1 MPTDPVCGMYV
12 DEGPEALQLF
22 RDNRM
27 YYFCSSG
34 CRIQFAEP
42 RAQLARLRR
51 GLAVAWPASVAIL
64 ILTYGVPF
72 DGWPFLAFVLAG
84 IVQFYPGLP
93 FYRGTWDALRT
104 RMGNMDVLIAV
115 GTSAAFAYS
124 TVALFLPGR
133 LPAAYYFD
141 ASALIVTLI
150 LTGNYLEHLTRDR
163 ATGALRKLREMLPST
178 ARVVRASG
186 EVDVP
191 LAEVAVG
198 DLFRVRPGE
207 RFPTDGS
214 LTAGRTTVN
223 EAILTGESVPV
234 SKGPGDRVLAGSIN
248 GEGVVEAAA
257 TRVGED
263 TFLAEVGRLMT
274 EAETS
279 RVPLQR
285 LADRIAAV
293 FVPAILTLAVLAA
306 LAWYAFG
313 AAGLTVA
320 LLVFVSVAITACP
333 CAFGIAT
340 PAAIVVGTG
349 RAAEE
354 GVLFKG
360 HDALER
366 AAAVDIVLT
375 DKTGTLTQGLPAVA
389 DLTIVEGRGD
399 AELLARAAG
408 LETGSEHPYGK
419 AIVAEAVRRGVAPRP
434 AEGVT
439 ALPGVGIE
447 GTVDG
452 HHFEARSDGGRAW
465 GETPPTIRSAL
476 ERARS
481 AGRSVSVLV
490 EDGRPVGVVAF
501 EDPISPGA
509 ADAVRA
515 LHEDGLRVVMVTG
528 DHASAAEAV
537 GRQVGVD
544 EVRAG
549 VSPAG
554 KLEVLRE
561 FQRAGRRVAFVGDGV
576 NDAAALLAADVGIA
590 IGAGTD
596 VAREAGGVVLVRSDP
611 AGIPLALR
619 IARRTVAK
627 VRQNLLWALGYNAVL
642 LPIAAGVLVPFLG
655 FGVYDVLPITGA
667 IAMGLSSTSVVLNS
681 FSLRWIRLGRRTAPA
696 RSGGDRRGAP
706 AAG

>member
-1 MPTDPVCGMYV
+1 MPTDPICGMYV
-12 DEGPEALQLF
+12 EEGPDALQLF
-22 RDNRM
+22 RDNRL

-42 RAQLARLRR
+42 RAQLVRLRR
-51 GLAVAWPASVAIL
+51 GLAVAWPASAVIL
-64 ILTYGVPF
+64 LVTYGIHF
-72 DGWPFLAFVLAG
+72 AGWPYLAFGLAAV
-84 IVQFYPGLP
+84 VQFYPGLP

-115 GTSAAFAYS
+115 GTTAAFAYS

-178 ARVVRASG
+178 ARVLRAAG

-191 LAEVAVG
+191 LAEVSVG
-198 DLFRVRPGE
+198 DRFRVRPGE
-207 RFPTDGS
+207 RFPTDGR
-214 LTAGRTTVN
+214 LAAGRTTVN

-234 SKGPGDRVLAGSIN
+234 AKGPGDRVLAGSMN
-248 GEGVVEAAA
+248 GEGVVEAEA

-293 FVPAILTLAVLAA
+293 FVPAILTLAVAA
-306 LAWYAFG
+306 AAAWYAFG
-313 AAGLTVA
+313 AAGFTVA
-320 LLVFVSVAITACP
+320 LLIFVSVAITACP

-354 GVLFKG
+354 GILFKG

-366 AAAVDIVLT
+366 AAAADIVLT
-375 DKTGTLTQGLPAVA
+375 DKTGTLTLGRPAVA
-389 DLTIVEGRGD
+389 AFSGTAGRSD
-399 AELLARAAG
+399 DELLALAAG
-408 LETGSEHPYGK
+408 LEAGSEHPYGR
-419 AIVAEAVRRGVAPRP
+419 AIVAEAVRRNLRP
-434 AEGVT
+434 LRVENVT
-439 ALPGVGIE
+439 ALPGQGIRGQLE
-447 GTVDG
+447 GRTLEVRADERG
-452 HHFEARSDGGRAW
+452 LAEGVPSELGRA
-465 GETPPTIRSAL
+465 L
-476 ERARS
+476 DRARA
-481 AGRSVSVLV
+481 AGQSVSVLA
-490 EDGRPVGVVAF
+490 EAGHAVGVFAF
-501 EDPISPGA
+501 EDPIAPGA
-509 ADAVRA
+509 AEAVRA

-528 DHASAAEAV
+528 DHASAAESV
-537 GRQVGVD
+537 GRRVGVD

-554 KLEVLRE
+554 KLELLRE
-561 FQRAGRRVAFVGDGV
+561 FQRQGRRVAFVGDGV

-596 VAREAGGVVLVRSDP
+596 VAREAGGVVLVRAD
-611 AGIPLALR
+611 ATGIPLALR
-619 IARRTVAK
+619 LARRTVAK
-627 VRQNLLWALGYNAVL
+627 VRQNLLWALGYNSVL
-642 LPIAAGVLVPFLG
+642 LPIAAGILVPFLG

-667 IAMGLSSTSVVLNS
+667 VAMGLSSTSVVLNS
-681 FSLRWIRLGRRTAPA
+681 FSLRWVRLGGRSAAAPVGTAPTA
-696 RSGGDRRGAP
+696 AS